1 MAVVRKKANRVRLN
15 NMARGGNGVESDLAE
30 SYNKYKEYKGTQYT
44 GMKIGRS
51 HKWYYDQGEWRET
64 KVTPDLWEI
73 SYAVTKRRA
82 GKAPEGSGV
91 PEGTAYHWF
100 ILAHQNVKK
109 LNANDY
115 STALSGFKYKLA
127 HHRADKSKWSASS
140 KAQRKRLIKLLE
152 DTIAQLKQVPLQL
165 ELEYNGVTYK
175 GEATPVQ
182 ASCSNGI
189 CVEFEVTLNE
199 EYIGIIKYRKSG
211 WKMDGAQDEKFVREI
226 GKEISLWY
234 ETEES

>member
-1 MAVVRKKANRVRLN
+1 MAIVRKKASRVRSERP
-15 NMARGGNGVESDLAE
+15 ARSRNGAGGNFQNPISE
-30 SYNKYKEYKGTQYT
+30 SYNKHKAYKGTQYT

-91 PEGTAYHWF
+91 PEGTGYHWF

-115 STALSGFKYKLA
+115 STSLAGFKYKLA
-127 HHRADKSKWSASS
+127 HQRADKLKWSASS
-140 KAQRKRLIKLLE
+140 KAQRKRLIKLLQ
-152 DTIAQLKQVPLQL
+152 DTIIQLQQEPINL
-165 ELEYNGVTYK
+165 ELEYDGIAYK

-182 ASCSNGI
+182 ASCDGGMCI
-189 CVEFEVTLNE
+189 EYEIILND
-199 EYIGIIKYRKSG
+199 EYVGIIKFRKSG
-211 WKMDGAQDEKFVREI
+211 WKMDGAKDEKFVKAI
-226 GKEISLWY
+226 GKQLSVWHE
-234 ETEES
+234 